1 MLYFYK
7 AVQIVAYLDYSQG
20 LAAVS
25 PAKID
30 HSIAVKKSYQHR
42 ML

>member
-7 AVQIVAYLDYSQG
+7 AVQIYERLDYSQG

-30 HSIAVKKSYQHR
+30 HSIAVKKSHKHR